1 MSTSE
6 ESEDP
11 GAADWRILVT
21 HFLTT
26 WFEKAEF
33 GQALKAAKAY
43 NIEYPV
49 EDGILDG
56 EPAPA
61 PTTGR
66 PNVFEKVQQG
76 TLDKLTREHRDK
88 LGGFFV
94 KKNIPLEVAGHIV
107 DDLILGKK

>member
-6 ESEDP
+6 EPEDP
-11 GAADWRILVT
+11 AIAHWRILVA

-26 WFEKAEF
+26 GFEKSEF

-43 NIEYPV
+43 HVEYPV

-66 PNVFEKVQQG
+66 PNVFKEVQQK
-76 TLDKLTREHRDK
+76 TLEKLEREHRDK
-88 LGGFFV
+88 LAAFFV